1 MSILDIFRSEKR
13 KVVDSSASPQN
24 DKGWCVAQN
33 DKNSGGVS
41 YVDSHAYEAVNI
53 DISQITPIRTF
64 DNIPRELAG
73 LAYRNFSSWQNYAA
87 SIGTNNSLSQYSH
100 HILNRLSYQECANLA
115 TDSMISKAIDVITR
129 EIFKSGGKWTDAH
142 LDIENFEMI
151 LNSLNFYDKV
161 RLAVQRA
168 LEYGGAF
175 IYINTDDTNLS
186 LPLYLN
192 EKTVGMNKIT
202 GLTVIEPWQAAPV
215 QVNSFNPLK
224 DNYMEPDLWWVLGAS
239 TTVHKT
245 RLIPVVF
252 YSVPDLIKPLYN
264 YLGLP
269 LSFYMKNYVSNA
281 DTVRQSISDLILR
294 FRTKIIKTTAQK
306 IADPQTKARVKYMN
320 ATSNNLATLL
330 LAKDEEWIETVT
342 SLTGMDNLLS
352 QMYELMTA
360 STRGIPVTKLL
371 GLSPRGF
378 NATGE
383 YDENNFYDV
392 IDGYAKSTVIPL
404 MEGLAEYIL
413 CFKAGILSEPK
424 YEFNPRKQIRPKE
437 QAEIN
442 NLKADYISKLIMS
455 GVVTG
460 KDAIKAISED
470 NFKFDWIDIED
481 YKMPNNS
488 EVEQD
493 IFNKWMDSWDS
504 RIKIEDDDID
514 VYIDGAEWRT
524 LKNGKR
530 ILIDTETGEVLLGG
544 GDIENEQRVRP
555 EEWGKAYT
563 EYSGK
568 GQEAVNFLLSKKEGY
583 VPDVITVAGYGVDI
597 PYGEHNT
604 YKTNGKKK
612 KGYGIAHI
620 IDERNEQGINGEE
633 FVKNELIPLLETKI
647 TEQIKSN
654 KQDNNPKALMLY
666 TPDKEGV
673 IMLDWK
679 GKRNAWL
686 LTGYY
691 KVEK

>member
-1 MSILDIFRSEKR
+1 MGLLDIFRSEKI
-13 KVVDSSASPQN
+13 KVEDSN
-24 DKGWCVAQN
+24 IDKVQ
-33 DKNSGGVS
+33 
-41 YVDSHAYEAVNI
+41 YVDSRMYESRNI
-53 DISQITPIRTF
+53 NITDIAPIRTF
-64 DNIPRELAG
+64 DNMPADVAG

-87 SIGTNNSLSQYSH
+87 SIGVNNSLQQYSH

-129 EIFKSGGKWTDAH
+129 EIFKSGGKWISSH
-142 LDIENFEMI
+142 LDIENFEMV
-151 LNSLNFYDKV
+151 LNSLDFYNKI

-192 EKTVGMNKIT
+192 EKTASTNKIKS
-202 GLTVIEPWQAAPV
+202 LSVIEPWQAAPV
-215 QVNSFNPLK
+215 QVNTFNPLK
-224 DNYMEPDLWWVLGAS
+224 NNYMQPDLWWVLGAS

-245 RLIPVVF
+245 RLIPIVF

-281 DTVRQSISDLILR
+281 DTVRQSISDLVLR

-306 IADPQTKARVKYMN
+306 IADPQTQARVKYMN

-342 SLTGMDNLLS
+342 SLSGMDNLLS

-392 IDGYAKSTVIPL
+392 IDGYASSVVIPA
-404 MEGLAEYIL
+404 MEKLAEYIL
-413 CFKAGILSEPK
+413 CFKAGVLDEPK
-424 YEFNPRKQIRPKE
+424 YEFNPRKQIKQKE

-455 GVVTG
+455 GVITG
-460 KDAIKAISED
+460 KDAIRAVSED
-470 NFKFDWIDIED
+470 NFKFDWIDLED
-481 YKMPNNS
+481 YKMPENP
-488 EVEQD
+488 EVEKE
-493 IFNKWMDSWDS
+493 IFNQWMDSWNNK
-504 RIKIEDDDID
+504 IKIEDDDID
-514 VYIDGAEWRT
+514 VYIEGAEWRT

-530 ILIDTETGEVLLGG
+530 VLIDRETGELLLGG

-555 EEWGKAYT
+555 EEWGTAYT

-568 GQEAVNFLLSKKEGY
+568 GQVAVNFLLDKKEGY

-597 PYGEHNT
+597 PYGEPNS
-604 YKTNGKKK
+604 YKSNGKKK

-647 TEQIKSN
+647 TEQIKTN
-654 KQDNNPKALMLY
+654 KQDEKPKALMVY
-666 TPDKEGV
+666 TQDKEGV

-691 KVEK
+691 KVKK

>member
-13 KVVDSSASPQN
+13 KVVDSSG
-24 DKGWCVAQN
+24 DTLRMT
-33 DKNSGGVS
+33 NSGGVN
-41 YVDSHAYEAVNI
+41 YVDSSAYESRNI
-53 DISQITPIRTF
+53 SITEIAPIRTF
-64 DNIPRELAG
+64 DNMPAELSNM
-73 LAYRNFSSWQNYAA
+73 AYRNFSSWQNYAA
-87 SIGTNNSLSQYSH
+87 SIGVNNSLAQYSH

-115 TDSMISKAIDVITR
+115 TDSMISKAIDVIVR
-129 EIFKSGGKWTDAH
+129 EIFKSGGKWEAAH
-142 LDIENFEMI
+142 LDIDNFEMV
-151 LNSLNFYDKV
+151 LNSLDFYNKIA
-161 RLAVQRA
+161 LAVQRA

-192 EKTVGMNKIT
+192 EKTASTNKIT

-224 DNYMEPDLWWVLGAS
+224 ENYMQPDLWWVLGAS
-239 TTVHKT
+239 TSVHKT

-281 DTVRQSISDLILR
+281 DTVRQSISDLVLR

-306 IADPQTKARVKYMN
+306 IADPQTQARVKYMN

-342 SLTGMDNLLS
+342 SLSGMDNLLS

-392 IDGYAKSTVIPL
+392 IDGYASSVVIPA
-404 MEGLAEYIL
+404 MEKVAEYIL
-413 CFKAGILSEPK
+413 CFKAGILDEPK
-424 YEFNPRKQIRPKE
+424 YEFNPRKQIKQKE

-460 KDAIKAISED
+460 KDAIRAISED

-481 YKMPNNS
+481 YKMPENP
-488 EVEQD
+488 EIEQD
-493 IFNKWMDSWDS
+493 IFNKWMDSYLDS
-504 RIKIEDDDID
+504 SPKNQAQNDKVED
-514 VYIDGAEWRT
+514 EW
-524 LKNGKR
+524 K
-530 ILIDTETGEVLLGG
+530 
-544 GDIENEQRVRP
+544 ENEHDRDENGRFTGNGGNNK
-555 EEWGKAYT
+555 EDNIESEKT
-563 EYSGK
+563 EYGEAFPQFKGK
-568 GQEAVNFLLSKKEGY
+568 PKQAIEHLLKVRRGY
-583 VPDVITVAGYGVDI
+583 VPGAFHRDDIGDIDLVWGNKHYGLKHIEKQRNKKGQDFNKLMEEITDVIEHGKMIDDEWNENMKVIVD
-597 PYGEHNT
+597 
-604 YKTNGKKK
+604 
-612 KGYGIAHI
+612 
-620 IDERNEQGINGEE
+620 
-633 FVKNELIPLLETKI
+633 ETKKI
-647 TEQIKSN
+647 LIK
-654 KQDNNPKALMLY
+654 
-666 TPDKEGV
+666 
-673 IMLDWK
+673 
-679 GKRNAWL
+679 
-686 LTGYY
+686 LTWDDE
-691 KVEK
+691 KVENKNRNWLFNGYFKYEL